1 MIIMVTNMK
10 KTEYEKLRTKI
21 IGVLEG
27 LTLANKEFFNVR
39 KALVY
44 AEKIHC
50 HQRKDGT
57 PEFSHQLEMLGIA
70 LSFHALLLNPYDV
83 YMAIILH
90 DTIEDYPEYQQE
102 IHEIFPDVVK
112 YSRILSKFTDSVRGF
127 QDPESNEST
136 YYEYFDNISN
146 CEVCSVVK
154 LIDRVHN
161 LSTAPGVFSTNKIEE
176 YCNEV
181 DKYFIDMMKNSKDK
195 FNQRTVYEIL
205 KFMLQTEV
213 NTIRAFLNTIKK
225 QEEEER
231 NTVSAIDLIN
241 RLKVNP

>member
-1 MIIMVTNMK
+1 MVTNMQ

-27 LTLANKEFFNVR
+27 LTLANKDFFNVR

-90 DTIEDYPEYQQE
+90 DTIEDYPERQQE

-112 YSRILSKFTDSVRGF
+112 YSRILSKFTDSVRVDF
-127 QDPESNEST
+127 ETQEYT
-136 YYEYFDNISN
+136 YYEYFDKISN

-181 DKYFIDMMKNSKDK
+181 DKYFIDMMKSSKDK

-213 NTIRAFLNTIKK
+213 NTIRSFLITIKK
-225 QEEEER
+225 KEEEELK
-231 NTVSAIDLIN
+231 TVSAADLID
-241 RLKVNP
+241 RLKVKP